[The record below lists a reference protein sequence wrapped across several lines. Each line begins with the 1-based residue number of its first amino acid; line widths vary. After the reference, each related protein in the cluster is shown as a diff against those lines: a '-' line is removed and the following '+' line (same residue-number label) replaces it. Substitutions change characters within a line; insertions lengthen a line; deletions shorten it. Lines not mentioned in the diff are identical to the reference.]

1 MKALYSHK
9 RNLFVQQASA
19 ILQNLRPLLEGTQNG
34 ENKLGLQI
42 SKSDQQENGTRF
54 NAEEDDSGEDVAPE
68 HKPLDK
74 ATFEAIVAGDEGGGS
89 VLAEMLSGSRSSY
102 DEIQDDPNT
111 QTTETES
118 DSITQTNTESES
130 FENEAHEGKKG
141 YLDVHYCV
149 PHIAVSI
156 IDE

>member
-1 MKALYSHK
+1 M
-9 RNLFVQQASA
+9 
-19 ILQNLRPLLEGTQNG
+19 
-34 ENKLGLQI
+34 
-42 SKSDQQENGTRF
+42 SKSDQEANGARL
-54 NAEEDDSGEDVAPE
+54 NEEEEDSGEDLPPE

-74 ATFEAIVAGDEGGGS
+74 AMVEAIVAEDDGGGS

-102 DEIQDDPNT
+102 DEIQEDPNT

-118 DSITQTNTESES
+118 DSLTQTNTETES

-149 PHIAVSI
+149 PHIAVSLLMNSMDVVLLYI
-156 IDE
+156 YCFMTLISHIYSRFSY